1 MIRQDSNLKYFS
13 NERYVKV
20 LKMTVVVELNI
31 IPLGK
36 GISVSKFLVP
46 ALKEFE
52 KRGIKHEITSMC
64 TIFEAESIE
73 EAFDL
78 ARVAHEAA
86 FRVGAKRIVTTVK
99 VDDRR
104 DLERSMEEKVESL
117 KDEIRGT

>member
-1 MIRQDSNLKYFS
+1 M
-13 NERYVKV
+13 VKV
-20 LKMTVVVELNI
+20 LKMTVIVELNI

-36 GISVSKFLVP
+36 GISVSRFLVP
-46 ALKEFE
+46 ALQEFE
-52 KRGIKHEITSMC
+52 KTGVKHEITPMC

-78 ARVAHEAA
+78 ARVAHEAV
-86 FRVGAKRIVTTVK
+86 FRVGVKRVVTTVK

-117 KDEIRGT
+117 KEEIREN

>member
-1 MIRQDSNLKYFS
+1 
-13 NERYVKV
+13 
-20 LKMTVVVELNI
+20 MTVVVELNI

-46 ALKEFE
+46 ALKELE
-52 KRGIKHEITSMC
+52 KREVKYEITPMC
-64 TIFEAESIE
+64 TIFEAESIK

-86 FRVGAKRIVTTVK
+86 FRVGVKRAVTTVK

-117 KDEIRGT
+117 KEEIRET